1 MEAYQ
6 AKAIKIYTN
15 FFLKDRVTDFEN
27 RLIKAKQDAIKHV
40 QNQIDLY
47 KNNSDEIFY
56 WSNVKNA
63 LEKI

>member
-6 AKAIKIYTN
+6 TKAIKIYLN

-27 RLIKAKQDAIKHV
+27 RLIKAKNDAIVHV

-47 KNNSDEIFY
+47 KESPDDMFY
-56 WSNVKNA
+56 WSNVKNS

>member
-6 AKAIKIYTN
+6 TKAIKIYTN

-27 RLIKAKQDAIKHV
+27 RLIKAKKDAILHV
-40 QNQIDLY
+40 QNQLEFY
-47 KNNSDEIFY
+47 KNDSEQLFY

>member
-6 AKAIKIYTN
+6 TKAIKIYLN

-27 RLIKAKQDAIKHV
+27 RLIKAKSDAISHV
-40 QNQIDLY
+40 QKQIDLY
-47 KNNSDEIFY
+47 KENPDDMFY
-56 WSNVKNA
+56 WTNVKNS